1 MTSRCQLRRYRCQ
14 DASTVGG
21 CGCGSKVLPFTFVA
35 VAGFFGDVLGFFFFA
50 GAFAPVAPPLFAL
63 GALLLDPP
71 PAAPPPSP
79 VPAAA
84 ADFFFLEAEAAEE
97 DVGTVI

>member
-1 MTSRCQLRRYRCQ
+1 MTSRCRRRRYRCQ

-21 CGCGSKVLPFTFVA
+21 CGCGGKVLPFTLVV

-63 GALLLDPP
+63 GALLLGP
-71 PAAPPPSP
+71 PAPPSP

-84 ADFFFLEAEAAEE
+84 ADFFFLEAEATEE